1 MLSLTAL
8 CSRIWCRMS
17 AAGARLVGCDRSCS
31 RGVATGMPPGTSS
44 RVYEKPLEAVLKP
57 QRSVRCGLASSVC
70 VVDRDGVAVRV
81 SGRERPAEGA
91 IDRLS
96 ICATA
101 LAPPQLC
108 EQHERLPVEP
118 RQLHHGAEKAARGEV
133 EGHDVVL
140 AYAVQATVRSESQSP
155 RPAELQRAVR
165 NEDAE

>member
-1 MLSLTAL
+1 MMLSLTAL

-81 SGRERPAEGA
+81 SERERPAEGA
-91 IDRLS
+91 IDRLG
-96 ICATA
+96 
-101 LAPPQLC
+101 QDR
-108 EQHERLPVEP
+108 H
-118 RQLHHGAEKAARGEV
+118 
-133 EGHDVVL
+133 VVL
-140 AYAVQATVRSESQSP
+140 G
-155 RPAELQRAVR
+155 ELVVKGLGVVGPQP
-165 NEDAE
+165 